1 MAKFVKASGETYFE
15 MQKAILHD
23 QGSGSIFKN
32 ITSINEYISERL
44 RQKIDLTRPNQ
55 LPQVADTSKM
65 DKMALHLLE
74 KTEEQIREEESKKQQ
89 SETREELMTAISTK
103 FKEAEQE
110 MTDRM
115 TRIIKEANQ

>member
-1 MAKFVKASGETYFE
+1 
-15 MQKAILHD
+15 
-23 QGSGSIFKN
+23 
-32 ITSINEYISERL
+32 
-44 RQKIDLTRPNQ
+44 
-55 LPQVADTSKM
+55 
-65 DKMALHLLE
+65 MALHLLE